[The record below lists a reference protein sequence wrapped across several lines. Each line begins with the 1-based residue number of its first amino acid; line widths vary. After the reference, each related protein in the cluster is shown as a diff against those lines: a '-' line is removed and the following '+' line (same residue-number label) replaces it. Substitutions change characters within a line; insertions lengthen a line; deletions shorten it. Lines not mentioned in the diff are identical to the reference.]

1 MKTKEI
7 IKMAADKKICQPWH
21 EQMKKDSSLQ
31 NLCRM
36 YFDGDD
42 WSIENDFPNLET
54 LRKFKGESNP
64 YGLFTD
70 HKAVFKTV
78 TVAKLKTAFF
88 GNSDVSLSYAGFTVA
103 EVIIRHQ
110 SKATITVFDHAVLK
124 ITILDNAEV
133 EVVSNPNASVSI
145 YTYGNSKIKHSGN
158 IKIYKK

>member
-7 IKMAADKKICQPWH
+7 IKMAADNKICQPWY
-21 EQMKKDSSLQ
+21 EEMKKDSSIQ

-42 WSIENDFPNLET
+42 WAMENDFPNLET
-54 LRKFKGESNP
+54 LREFKGQTEFYS
-64 YGLFTD
+64 LFTD

-78 TVAKLKTAFF
+78 TVKKLKRAFF
-88 GNSDVSLSYAGFTVA
+88 GDSDVSLSYAGFTVA

-133 EVVSNPNASVSI
+133 EVISNPNASVSI

>member
-7 IKMAADKKICQPWH
+7 IKMAADNKICQPWH
-21 EQMKKDSSLQ
+21 EEMKKDSSLQ
-31 NLCRM
+31 NLCKM

-42 WSIENDFPNLET
+42 WAIQNDFPNLET
-54 LRKFKGESNP
+54 LRKFKGESNT

-78 TVAKLKTAFF
+78 TVPKLKTAFF

-103 EVIIRHQ
+103 EVIIRHK
-110 SKATITVFDHAVLK
+110 SKATITVFDYAKLK

-133 EVVSNPNASVSI
+133 EVVSTPNASVSVFS
-145 YTYGNSKIKHSGN
+145 YGNSKIKHSGN